1 MNKGEFLMLMGNAV
15 TLLFVA
21 AYGACVGSLVNVLVY
36 RLPRGLSVV
45 TPPSRCPACS
55 TRLAWR
61 DNIPV
66 FGWVLLRGRC
76 RYCKARISP
85 EYPIVEAFVAVVFA
99 ALFAL
104 WYLVPDN
111 AVWLGVAW
119 GHVKPEWATNGFAR
133 TWPEFVVLLTLVG
146 CLVAMTLVDAKTY
159 TIPLELAW
167 IPAALAAVALPA
179 HAAWTGPLRHVAEDA
194 VWSLPTPGRA
204 WLGASIGGV
213 VGLGVG
219 VALLR
224 AGLIRQSFA
233 DYEEWEKKT
242 LAERGIDPDGAGDSG
257 SADPGDNDPHLWIQY
272 PHARREMFKE
282 MVFLAPCL
290 ALGVV
295 GAAVA
300 RRVAPGVETPLWLS
314 VLGGV
319 LLGYLVGG
327 GVVWGVRIFGSLG
340 FGKEAMGLGDVHLLA
355 AVGACL
361 GWIDSTLTF
370 FASAFIAVAWALIGA
385 LSGGKLARAL
395 PFGPY
400 LAAAAVLVLLCK
412 PLLEVLLGHLFH
424 TDGPLDLP

>member
-1 MNKGEFLMLMGNAV
+1 MNKGELLMLMGNVV
-15 TLLFVA
+15 TLLFVG
-21 AYGACVGSLVNVLVY
+21 AYGACAGSLINVLVY

-66 FGWVLLRGRC
+66 FGWLLLRGRC
-76 RYCKARISP
+76 RYCGARISP
-85 EYPIVEAFVAVVFA
+85 EYPIVETFVAL
-99 ALFAL
+99 LFAGL
-104 WYLVPDN
+104 YAVWYLVPDN

-119 GHVKPEWATNGFAR
+119 GHVKPEWALNGFAR

-146 CLVAMTLVDAKTY
+146 CLIAMTLVDAKTY

-167 IPAALAAVALPA
+167 IPAVLAAVVLPA
-179 HAAWTGPLRHVAEDA
+179 HAAWSGPLRRVAEDA
-194 VWSLPTPGRA
+194 VWTIPTPGRA

-233 DYEEWEKKT
+233 DYEEWEKKV
-242 LAERGIDPDGAGDSG
+242 LSERGIDPEAPDAD
-257 SADPGDNDPHLWIQY
+257 DPGDNDPHLWIQY

-282 MVFLAPCL
+282 LVFLAPCL
-290 ALGVV
+290 ALGVF

-300 RRVAPGVETPLWLS
+300 RRVAPGAEVPLWLN

-319 LLGYLVGG
+319 LMGYLVGG
-327 GVVWGVRIFGSLG
+327 GVVWGVRIFGSLA

-361 GWIDSTLTF
+361 GWIDPVLTF
-370 FASAFIAVAWALIGA
+370 FASAFIAVGWSLIGA
-385 LSGGKLARAL
+385 MSRGKLARAL

-412 PLLEVLLGHLFH
+412 PLLEVLLGRLFH
-424 TDGPLDLP
+424 TDGALDLP